1 VARDDPARSA
11 VIHVKT
17 GSDLADQPFRNVA
30 GRLGQTLL
38 SYLHSAMLQM
48 RDENKKAAK
57 QGGLS
62 V

>member
-1 VARDDPARSA
+1 VLTPARLA
-11 VIHVKT
+11 DIHVKT

-30 GRLGQTLL
+30 GRLSQTLL
-38 SYLHSAMLQM
+38 SYLYSSMLQM